1 MATALA
7 LTICSLLAGATLV
20 VGSAT
25 ARARLMLA
33 TLILAPLIL
42 VIHVADADQLAT
54 LRDRPILAVAAALI
68 GILALAALVILFT
81 RRPAAFPIA
90 VVLTLPFRIPISVGD
105 STASLLLGL
114 YLVVAAGALAWLL
127 PRLRSGASE
136 QGLRPGAL
144 EWVIAAV
151 LVIYSLQSAYGL
163 GSAPALENVVFFYVP
178 FALLFVLIARSRW
191 TEKLAGRALAVL
203 VGLALVLTAVGFV
216 EFATR
221 HIFLN
226 PKVIASNQ
234 FTDYFRVNSVF
245 FDPNIF
251 GRFLVVVI
259 VLLVAWICWQK
270 RNKQVALG
278 GLAAVILFGGLL
290 ITFSQSSFVA
300 LLAGLGVIAALRWS
314 VRWTVGIV
322 VAALL
327 FGGIAA
333 AVGSGALSGGKTAE
347 RVTSGRAALVT
358 GGGKLFVE
366 RPLQGWGA
374 GSFARQ
380 YRRTNNVSYER
391 AASASHTIP
400 VTVAAEQGVIGLLAY
415 LALLVL
421 AFIRALRGARSAPWP
436 EMQVG
441 VAAAFTAV
449 VVHTLIYAAFLED
462 PLTWVLLGVAT
473 ALAAAR
479 SQEQDESSSP

>member
-1 MATALA
+1 MAAALA
-7 LTICSLLAGATLV
+7 LIICSLLVGATLV
-20 VGSAT
+20 VQSAT
-25 ARARLMLA
+25 ARARLMLV
-33 TLILAPLIL
+33 TLVAAPLIL
-42 VIHVADADQLAT
+42 LIHVVSADRLAT
-54 LRDRPILAVAAALI
+54 LRDRPAVAAATLVI
-68 GILALAALVILFT
+68 GALALAALVILFT
-81 RRPAAFPIA
+81 RKPAAFPIA
-90 VVLTLPFRIPISVGD
+90 VVLAVPFRIPIAVGD

-136 QGLRPGAL
+136 EGLRPGAL

-151 LVIYSLQSAYGL
+151 LVIYSLQSTYGL

-191 TEKLAGRALAVL
+191 TEKLAGRTLAVL
-203 VGLALVLTAVGFV
+203 VGLALALTAVGFF

-221 HIFLN
+221 QIFLN

-251 GRFLVVVI
+251 GRFLVVAI
-259 VLLVAWICWQK
+259 VLLVAWICWEK
-270 RNKQVALG
+270 GNRRVALG
-278 GLAAVILFGGLL
+278 ALAAAILFGGLL
-290 ITFSQSSFVA
+290 ITLSQSSFVA
-300 LLAGLGVIAALRWS
+300 LLAGLAVIAALRWS
-314 VRWTVGIV
+314 VRWTVVVVV
-322 VAALL
+322 VALL
-327 FGGIAA
+327 VGVAA
-333 AVGSGALSGGKTAE
+333 AAGSGALSGGRSLE
-347 RVTSGRAALVT
+347 RATSGRAALVT
-358 GGGKLFVE
+358 GGGELFAQ

-380 YRRTNNVSYER
+380 YRRSNDVSFER

-400 VTVAAEQGVIGLLAY
+400 VTVAAEQGVVGLVAY

-421 AFIRALRGARSAPWP
+421 AFMRALGGARRAPWP
-436 EMQVG
+436 QMQVG

-462 PLTWVLLGVAT
+462 PITWILLGVAT

-479 SQEQDESSSP
+479 TQEHGESSTP

>member
-7 LTICSLLAGATLV
+7 LTICSLLVGATLV

-25 ARARLMLA
+25 VRARLMLA
-33 TLILAPLIL
+33 TLVIAPLIL
-42 VIHVADADQLAT
+42 VLHVANADQLAT
-54 LRDRPILAVAAALI
+54 LRDRPILAVGAVLI
-68 GILALAALVILFT
+68 GIFALAALVILFT
-81 RRPAAFPIA
+81 RKPAAFPIA
-90 VVLTLPFRIPISVGD
+90 VVVTLPFRIPIAVGD
-105 STASLLLGL
+105 STANLLLGL

-136 QGLRPGAL
+136 EGPKPGAL
-144 EWVIAAV
+144 EWVVAAV
-151 LVIYSLQSAYGL
+151 LVLYSVQSAYGL

-191 TEKLAGRALAVL
+191 SEKLAGRTLAVL
-203 VGLALVLTAVGFV
+203 VALALALTAVGFF
-216 EFATR
+216 EFAT
-221 HIFLN
+221 HQIFLN

-234 FTDYFRVNSVF
+234 FSDYFRVNSVF

-270 RNKQVALG
+270 RNKQVFLG
-278 GLAAVILFGGLL
+278 AFAVAILFGGLL
-290 ITFSQSSFVA
+290 ITLSQSSFVA
-300 LLAGLGVIAALRWS
+300 LLAGLAVIAALRWS
-314 VRWTVGIV
+314 VRWTVGLV

-327 FGGIAA
+327 IGAVAA
-333 AVGSGALSGGKTAE
+333 AAGSGALSGGRTAE
-347 RVTSGRAALVT
+347 RATSGRAALVT

-366 RPLQGWGA
+366 RPVQGWGA

-380 YRRTNNVSYER
+380 YRRTNDVSFES

-400 VTVAAEQGVIGLLAY
+400 VTVAAEQGVIGLIAY
-415 LALLVL
+415 LALLAL
-421 AFIRALRGARSAPWP
+421 AFVRALRGARSAPWP

-449 VVHTLIYAAFLED
+449 VVHTFIYAAFLED
-462 PLTWVLLGVAT
+462 PLTWALLGVAT
-473 ALAAAR
+473 ALAAGR
-479 SQEQDESSSP
+479 SRDQGEDAGP

>member
-1 MATALA
+1 MAAALS

-20 VGSAT
+20 ASSAT
-25 ARARLMLA
+25 LRARLMLA
-33 TLILAPLIL
+33 TLVLAPLIL
-42 VIHVADADQLAT
+42 IIHVADADQLAT
-54 LRDRPILAVAAALI
+54 LRDRPALAFVALVIGAAAV
-68 GILALAALVILFT
+68 GALVILFT
-81 RRPAAFPIA
+81 RKPAAFPIA
-90 VVLTLPFRIPISVGD
+90 VVLTLPFRIPIAVGD
-105 STASLLLGL
+105 SSANLLLGL
-114 YLVVAAGALAWLL
+114 YLVVGAGALTWLL
-127 PRLRSGASE
+127 PRLRRGASE
-136 QGLRPGAL
+136 EGPAPGAL
-144 EWVIAAV
+144 EWVIAAALV
-151 LVIYSLQSAYGL
+151 LYSVQSSYGL
-163 GSAPALENVVFFYVP
+163 GSAPALENVVFFYIP

-191 TEKLAGRALAVL
+191 TEKLAGRTLAVL
-203 VGLALVLTAVGFV
+203 VVLALALSAVGFV

-234 FTDYFRVNSVF
+234 FSDYFRVNSVF

-259 VLLVAWICWQK
+259 VLLVAWVCWQK
-270 RNKQVALG
+270 RNRQVALG
-278 GLAAVILFGGLL
+278 ALAVAILFCGLV
-290 ITFSQSSFVA
+290 ITLSQSSFVA
-300 LLAGLGVIAALRWS
+300 LLAGLAVIAALRWS
-314 VRWTVGIV
+314 LRWTIGVV

-327 FGGIAA
+327 IGGVA
-333 AVGSGALSGGKTAE
+333 AVIGSGALGGGRTAD

-358 GGGKLFVE
+358 GGGELFVE

-380 YRRTNNVSYER
+380 YRRSNNVSFES

-400 VTVAAEQGVIGLLAY
+400 VTVAAEQGVLGLIAY
-415 LALLVL
+415 LALLAL

-473 ALAAAR
+473 ALAGAR
-479 SQEQDESSSP
+479 IERPQAEERQ

>member
-33 TLILAPLIL
+33 TLVLAPVIL

-54 LRDRPILAVAAALI
+54 LRDRPILAVAALLI

-127 PRLRSGASE
+127 PRLRSGANE

-178 FALLFVLIARSRW
+178 FALLFVLISRSRW

-270 RNKQVALG
+270 TNKQVVLG
-278 GLAAVILFGGLL
+278 GLATVVLFGGLL

-327 FGGIAA
+327 FG
-333 AVGSGALSGGKTAE
+333 LYP
-347 RVTSGRAALVT
+347 TSV
-358 GGGKLFVE
+358 LFS
-366 RPLQGWGA
+366 L
-374 GSFARQ
+374 
-380 YRRTNNVSYER
+380 
-391 AASASHTIP
+391 
-400 VTVAAEQGVIGLLAY
+400 
-415 LALLVL
+415 
-421 AFIRALRGARSAPWP
+421 
-436 EMQVG
+436 
-441 VAAAFTAV
+441 
-449 VVHTLIYAAFLED
+449 
-462 PLTWVLLGVAT
+462 
-473 ALAAAR
+473 
-479 SQEQDESSSP
+479 